1 MDARWNRESVSR
13 RSAGWWPAAP
23 ARVRVVASERAPALV
38 RERQQGERSR
48 RCHPTNATVPNWS
61 DRCTSPL
68 ESLARPYPTF
78 FPLIADASTDYPNE
92 YIVDVPSMPSDDPVA
107 LDAAIPDLDWT
118 VLPVGVT
125 ASRFDAPSGS
135 LAVLEAGKRGNTRVV
150 LVPGVTG
157 SKEDFVLMLPLL
169 AAAGFHVMAYDMAG
183 QYESSDAGPE
193 RLDPPRTHYDH
204 DLFVGDLLAVL
215 ESEDGP
221 AHVLGYSFAGTVAQ
235 IALTRRPE
243 QFLSLT
249 LLSAPPQ
256 AGQGFRGVKRIGWF
270 SGLTSGRVGAALMI
284 WGVRQNFVHVPPGRL
299 AFVRMR
305 FEQTRRRSVAD
316 IISLM
321 KRAPDLDAALAQSP
335 IPKLVAVGEH
345 DLWPIE
351 LHREFAES
359 IRATLAVY
367 PTGHSPC
374 ETSPHQL
381 VRDLLALYAKAS

>member
-1 MDARWNRESVSR
+1 
-13 RSAGWWPAAP
+13 
-23 ARVRVVASERAPALV
+23 
-38 RERQQGERSR
+38 
-48 RCHPTNATVPNWS
+48 
-61 DRCTSPL
+61 
-68 ESLARPYPTF
+68 
-78 FPLIADASTDYPNE
+78 
-92 YIVDVPSMPSDDPVA
+92 VDVPSETTDDDVA
-107 LDAAIPDLDWT
+107 RDAALEDLDWT
-118 VLPVGVT
+118 VVPDGVT
-125 ASRFDAPSGS
+125 TSRFEAPSGS
-135 LAVLEAGKRGNTRVV
+135 LAVIEAGQPGSPRVV

-169 AAAGFHVMAYDMAG
+169 AAAGFHVLAYDMAG
-183 QYESSDAGPE
+183 QYESHEAGPE
-193 RLDPPRTHYDH
+193 HLNPPRRHYDH
-204 DLFVGDLLAVL
+204 DLFVGDLIAVL
-215 ESEDGP
+215 ESAAGP

-243 QFLSLT
+243 LFLSLT

-256 AGQGFRGVKRIGWF
+256 SGQGFRGVKRIGWF
-270 SGLTSGRVGAALMI
+270 SGLATGRIGAALMI

-299 AFVRMR
+299 DFVRLR

-321 KRAPDLDAALAQSP
+321 KRAPDLDSEVAAFR

-351 LHREFAES
+351 LHRAFGES
-359 IRATLAVY
+359 IGAKLAVY

-381 VRDLLALYAKAS
+381 ARDLLDLYANAG